1 MMLGWLIALYSIP
14 EGIAAPYAA
23 RLSGGPVAAGLVIA
37 SGQVGA
43 VLVTPIFTKSIGPL
57 TRLRWMGPMAVC
69 TCAVLPLTVFRPG
82 LAANGDLR
90 AVGHVRDLPNRR
102 EHRVCPELSKVKA
115 FTEDNG
121 FRDDFRKAKRNAK
134 RQFCDWLRW
143 STGQTVDPESIFD
156 CQVKRIHEYKRQ
168 LLNPLGS

>member
-57 TRLRWMGPMAVC
+57 TRLRWIGPMAVC

-82 LAANGDLR
+82 LVGSMAIFALSGTFAIYQIAANTAFVQWVPDERR
-90 AVGHVRDLPNRR
+90 AQAFGLASIGTSWRRAPPPRSYLPRR
-102 EHRVCPELSKVKA
+102 SSLSA
-115 FTEDNG
+115 AG
-121 FRDDFRKAKRNAK
+121 WA
-134 RQFCDWLRW
+134 L
-143 STGQTVDPESIFD
+143 
-156 CQVKRIHEYKRQ
+156 
-168 LLNPLGS
+168 